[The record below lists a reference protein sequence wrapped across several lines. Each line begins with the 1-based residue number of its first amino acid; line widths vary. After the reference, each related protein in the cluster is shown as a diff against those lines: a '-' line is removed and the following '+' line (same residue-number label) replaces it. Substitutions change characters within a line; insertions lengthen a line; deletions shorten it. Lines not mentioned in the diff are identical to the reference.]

1 MGKSR
6 QGNRDSIPG
15 GRNGMEKALW
25 CKVQSVIMVVV
36 LAWGQGLQRQM
47 SGSHPTWAGETGG
60 AVYTLEDHAG
70 GQCAGTRSGQRG
82 RGKNEAGNHGVL
94 QVGSGED
101 SELSQKQQG
110 WREEWVWRG

>member
-6 QGNRDSIPG
+6 QGNGNSIPG

-36 LAWGQGLQRQM
+36 LAWQGVGWGGLQRQM
-47 SGSHPTWAGETGG
+47 SGSHPTQTGKTG
-60 AVYTLEDHAG
+60 VQFTPWRIMLEASVQELEVG
-70 GQCAGTRSGQRG
+70 KEGG

-101 SELSQKQQG
+101 LLN
-110 WREEWVWRG
+110 